1 MEKPTSHAKFGSSGS
16 DERDRAS
23 ARRLGAH
30 SNATMQSEL
39 RPLRRATGSPVGV
52 EELLDFDDVPVGVS
66 VEGVVEVVLA
76 VLLRRFVA
84 RDPRSDQHLVSL
96 VDTASDERDDYVV
109 AWNSVCTRADAN
121 VGSGGNAKDPAVI
134 LIEDDLETK
143 DLAVEADAG
152 LEIPD

>member
-1 MEKPTSHAKFGSSGS
+1 M
-16 DERDRAS
+16 
-23 ARRLGAH
+23 
-30 SNATMQSEL
+30 
-39 RPLRRATGSPVGV
+39 
-52 EELLDFDDVPVGVS
+52 DFDDVPVGVS

-84 RDPRSDQHLVSL
+84 RDPRSDQHLVSF
-96 VDTASDERDDYVV
+96 VDTASDEGDDYVV